1 MNEGSQPSTLVI
13 PERTPA
19 SEVFGPA
26 PHSAT
31 LSGMSSLTEKLAAF
45 DPNLPLAAARTI
57 PATWYSDP
65 EVFELER
72 RAVFNASWQVVGRTE
87 QVSDPGQFVTAE
99 IAGTPVVAVRNDAG
113 ELGAFINVCRHRAA
127 RVATE
132 PAGTESRLR
141 CRYHGWTYDLRGQL
155 RGTPEFDGVA
165 NFRREDN
172 GLVPLAVDVWGP
184 TVWARIAQG
193 DQSLSEFL
201 TPLPEQMAP
210 LGLEQLKWA
219 ERREYDLAC
228 NWKVYVDNFLDGGYH
243 VNTIHPGLAG
253 ALDYSQYRTEIAGN
267 TSVQISPLKPP
278 DAIRDPAVGKVRTG
292 GMAYYWWVFPNFMV
306 NVYGGIM
313 DTNLVL
319 PLGPDRCRVI
329 FDFYFR
335 VTEGPAARQ
344 FIADSIA
351 VAEQVQQEDMAICED
366 VQRGLASGAFE
377 TGRFSVRR
385 EAAGHHFH
393 VLLARRLQSFTRE
406 LTTC

>member
-1 MNEGSQPSTLVI
+1 MSTL
-13 PERTPA
+13 A
-19 SEVFGPA
+19 
-26 PHSAT
+26 
-31 LSGMSSLTEKLAAF
+31 EKLAAF

-57 PATWYSDP
+57 PANWYSDP
-65 EVFELER
+65 EVFRLER
-72 RAVFNASWQVVGRTE
+72 RAVFDETWQVVGRTE
-87 QVSDPGQFVTAE
+87 QVTDPGQFVTAE

-127 RVATE
+127 RVAIE
-132 PAGTESRLR
+132 PDGKASRLR

-165 NFRREDN
+165 DFRREDN
-172 GLVPLAVDVWGP
+172 GLVPLAVNVWGP

-201 TPLPEQMAP
+201 TPLPERMAP
-210 LGLEQLKWA
+210 LGLEQLTWA
-219 ERREYDLAC
+219 ARREYDLAC

-313 DTNLVL
+313 DTNFVL

-335 VTEGPAARQ
+335 ETEGTEAQQ

-351 VAEQVQQEDMAICED
+351 VAEQVQHEDVAICED
-366 VQRGLASGAFE
+366 VQRGLASGAFD

-385 EAAGHHFH
+385 EVAGHHFH
-393 VLLARRLQSFTRE
+393 VLLARRLQNANH
-406 LTTC
+406 